1 MIINTGCRTDIPAF
15 YAKWL
20 MNRIREGY
28 VLVRNPYNPNQV
40 TKYNLSPEVVDCLAF
55 CTKNPEPM
63 LTYLDELD
71 MYKQYWF
78 VTITPYGKDIEPN
91 VPDKS
96 KVMESFKKLSNHI
109 GVDSIGW
116 RYDPIFIGDGFNV
129 NKHIKCFEKMA
140 EELKGYTHNCTI
152 SFLDLYEK
160 VKRNAP
166 DIKPPTKGE
175 QIEIAKAFARIGKE
189 NDMVIHACCEKTYL
203 SQYGLQCNGC
213 MSQEIV
219 EKAMLCYQNA
229 IDAYLT
235 LQTGLKGSNK
245 DFINPIAVGNIQAAI
260 DRLNKLSYDNENRI
274 YLYYDFS
281 DIINKYHGRESMDV
295 INKLLLL
302 VGEINQKIESVEPS
316 EFSKQLCEALHDIK
330 IDVFHTW
337 ADAINNQVCILTEIG
352 ARLRNEYKEYLK

>member
-91 VPDKS
+91 VPDKP
-96 KVMESFKKLSNHI
+96 KVIEGFKKLSNHI

-116 RYDPIFIGDGFNV
+116 RYDPIFIGNGFDV
-129 NKHIKCFEKMA
+129 SKHIECFEKMTK
-140 EELKGYTHNCTI
+140 ELKGYTHNCTI
-152 SFLDLYEK
+152 SFLDVYEK

-166 DIKPPTKGE
+166 DIKTPTKEE
-175 QIEIAKAFARIGKE
+175 QMEIAKAFSKIGKE
-189 NDMVIHACCEKTYL
+189 NEMVIHACCEKTYL

-213 MSQEIV
+213 MSQEII
-219 EKAMLCYQNA
+219 EK
-229 IDAYLT
+229 
-235 LQTGLKGSNK
+235 
-245 DFINPIAVGNIQAAI
+245 
-260 DRLNKLSYDNENRI
+260 
-274 YLYYDFS
+274 
-281 DIINKYHGRESMDV
+281 
-295 INKLLLL
+295 
-302 VGEINQKIESVEPS
+302 
-316 EFSKQLCEALHDIK
+316 
-330 IDVFHTW
+330 
-337 ADAINNQVCILTEIG
+337 AINNTLQPPKRKNLRQECNCLMGNDIG
-352 ARLRNEYKEYLK
+352 AYNTCGHLCKYCYANANKQFVIENMKKHDDNSPFLIGRSEPGDKITEAKQKSWKIENEQISFI

>member
-15 YAKWL
+15 YAKWF

-91 VPDKS
+91 VPDKP
-96 KVMESFKKLSNHI
+96 KVIEGFKKLSNHI

-116 RYDPIFIGDGFNV
+116 RYDPIFIGNGFDV
-129 NKHIKCFEKMA
+129 SKHIECFEKMA
-140 EELKGYTHNCTI
+140 KELKGYTHNCTI

-166 DIKPPTKGE
+166 NIKQPTKEE
-175 QIEIAKAFARIGKE
+175 QMEIAKAFGKIGKE

-203 SQYGLQCNGC
+203 SQYGLQCNGY
-213 MSQEIV
+213 MSQEII
-219 EKAMLCYQNA
+219 EK
-229 IDAYLT
+229 
-235 LQTGLKGSNK
+235 
-245 DFINPIAVGNIQAAI
+245 
-260 DRLNKLSYDNENRI
+260 
-274 YLYYDFS
+274 
-281 DIINKYHGRESMDV
+281 
-295 INKLLLL
+295 
-302 VGEINQKIESVEPS
+302 
-316 EFSKQLCEALHDIK
+316 
-330 IDVFHTW
+330 
-337 ADAINNQVCILTEIG
+337 AINNTLQPPKRKNLRQECNCLMGNDIG
-352 ARLRNEYKEYLK
+352 AYNTCGHLCKYCYANANKQFAIENMKKHDDNSPFLIGRSEPGDKITEAKQKSWKVENEQISFI

>member
-55 CTKNPEPM
+55 CTKNLEPM

-71 MYKQYWF
+71 KYKQYWF

-91 VPDKS
+91 VPDKQ
-96 KVMESFKKLSNHI
+96 KVIESFKKLSDHI
-109 GVDSIGW
+109 GIDSIGW
-116 RYDPIFIGDGFNV
+116 RYDPIFLGNGFDV
-129 NKHIKCFEKMA
+129 NRHIECFEKMA
-140 EELKGYTHNCTI
+140 KELKGYTHNCTI

-166 DIKPPTKGE
+166 DIRPPTKEE
-175 QIEIAKAFARIGKE
+175 QIEIAKAFSKIGQE
-189 NDMVIHACCEKTYL
+189 NNMVIHACCEKTYL

-219 EKAMLCYQNA
+219 EQA
-229 IDAYLT
+229 IKNT
-235 LQTGLKGSNK
+235 LQPPKRKNLRQECNCLMGNDIGAYNTCGHLCKYCYANANK
-245 DFINPIAVGNIQAAI
+245 QFVIENMKKHD
-260 DRLNKLSYDNENRI
+260 DNSPFLI
-274 YLYYDFS
+274 
-281 DIINKYHGRESMDV
+281 GRSEPGDKVTEAKQKSW
-295 INKLLLL
+295 
-302 VGEINQKIESVEPS
+302 KIE
-316 EFSKQLCEALHDIK
+316 
-330 IDVFHTW
+330 
-337 ADAINNQVCILTEIG
+337 
-352 ARLRNEYKEYLK
+352 NEQISFI